1 MLPLIVCLIMGVV
14 CAIIAHSKGRSAIG
28 WFFVGL
34 LLGLI
39 GLIIVLVISNVR
51 EEEARQQSIEQEN
64 RRLREQIRQE
74 QIKAEAFRTH
84 AQYRLDA
91 HDQKL
96 GIDTRADGRVLEG
109 EAPVSGLLQSN
120 ETIAPPAS
128 PVASPVTAPEGG
140 PPDWYYAIGAQTFG
154 PVAAGKITQLLRDKT
169 IPETV
174 MVWTEGMANWSP
186 IEQVPQLNIPVNP

>member
-64 RRLREQIRQE
+64 RRLREQIR
-74 QIKAEAFRTH
+74 
-84 AQYRLDA
+84 